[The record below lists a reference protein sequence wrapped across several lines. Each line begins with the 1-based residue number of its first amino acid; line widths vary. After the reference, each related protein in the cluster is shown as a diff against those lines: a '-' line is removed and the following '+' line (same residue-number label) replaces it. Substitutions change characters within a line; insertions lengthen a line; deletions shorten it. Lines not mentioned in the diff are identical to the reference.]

1 MTASNAGISER
12 LRTLRDFWK
21 ITQDTMAERMGVVPR
36 SYKNYEYNDRGP
48 KASDLAGLGAYGVN
62 LNWLLTGAGE
72 MFENNASA
80 SAAAIDGDLM
90 GLVLEA
96 VKAIYKAENARIC
109 DRDAGKLAAQIY
121 AEALPL
127 TGGST
132 DLEDRKAAIR
142 LATVKLRNSLAAAA
156 EPLDN
161 KRLA

>member
-1 MTASNAGISER
+1 MPGAAFLAR
-12 LRTLRDFWK
+12 FHQ
-21 ITQDTMAERMGVVPR
+21 ITGV
-36 SYKNYEYNDRGP
+36 DIT
-48 KASDLAGLGAYGVN
+48 
-62 LNWLLTGAGE
+62 WLLTGEGE
-72 MFENNASA
+72 MRRGEAEPPPP
-80 SAAAIDGDLM
+80 AIDSDLM

-132 DLEDRKAAIR
+132 DIDDRKAAIR
-142 LATVKLRNSLAAAA
+142 VVTVKLRNSLATTA